1 MSNRPLLLWL
11 RRCLR
16 LSDNPVLAWACAQ
29 AGPGGAVIPVYIHS
43 PGEGGDWPI
52 GAASRWW
59 LHHSL
64 ASLDASLRQKQ
75 SRLIVRT
82 GSCLEVLHGLIEET
96 GANTVCWDRCY
107 EQTRVARDQ
116 AIKSDLKGA
125 GLTVKSF
132 NTSLIYEPWDVQT
145 KNGGPYKVFT
155 PFWRACSQLPAPSR
169 PVKAPK
175 QIPAPG
181 TWPESCELEALNC
194 LPAVDWAA
202 GMRKAWQPGE
212 AGAHTR
218 LKSFLDHA
226 LYDYHDQRDRPDISG
241 TSRLSP
247 YLHFGEISPRRVWHA
262 VNDRIRSKKSKTHQ
276 TNANEFLRQLGWR
289 EFAYHLIYHFP
300 HTANEPLR
308 PQFQRFPWDTN
319 DAALKAWQRGR
330 TGYPIVD
337 AGMRELWH
345 TGWMHN
351 RVRMIVASFL
361 VKDLLLNWRHGAEWF
376 WDTLVDADLA
386 NNTLGW
392 QWAGGCGADAAPYFR
407 VFNPVLQG
415 RKFDPEGRYVR
426 RWVPELARLDTRWVH
441 EPWNAKPKD
450 LQAAGI
456 ELGRDYPRPIVDHSQ
471 ARDRA
476 LEAFEKMKI
485 SK

>member
-1 MSNRPLLLWL
+1 M
-11 RRCLR
+11 
-16 LSDNPVLAWACAQ
+16 
-29 AGPGGAVIPVYIHS
+29 
-43 PGEGGDWPI
+43 
-52 GAASRWW
+52 
-59 LHHSL
+59 
-64 ASLDASLRQKQ
+64 
-75 SRLIVRT
+75 
-82 GSCLEVLHGLIEET
+82 
-96 GANTVCWDRCY
+96 
-107 EQTRVARDQ
+107 
-116 AIKSDLKGA
+116 
-125 GLTVKSF
+125 
-132 NTSLIYEPWDVQT
+132 YEPWEVQT
-145 KNGGPYKVFT
+145 KSGGPYKVFT

-169 PVKAPK
+169 PVRAPT

-181 TWPESCELEALNC
+181 AWPESCELEALHC
-194 LPAVDWAA
+194 LPTVDWAA
-202 GMRKAWQPGE
+202 GMREAWQPGE

-218 LKSFLDHA
+218 LKSFLDRA
-226 LYDYHDQRDRPDISG
+226 IDDYQDQRDRPDISG

-247 YLHFGEISPRRVWHA
+247 HLHFGEISPRRVWHA
-262 VNDRIRSKKSKTHQ
+262 VNDRIRSHQSKAYQ
-276 TNANEFLRQLGWR
+276 SSANEFLRQLFWR

-300 HTANEPLR
+300 HTSDEPLR
-308 PQFQRFPWDTN
+308 PQFQRFPWDKN

-426 RWVPELARLDTRWVH
+426 RWIPELAKLDSRWVH
-441 EPWNAKPKD
+441 EPWNAKPED

-476 LEAFEKMKI
+476 LEAFQTLKQ
-485 SK
+485 